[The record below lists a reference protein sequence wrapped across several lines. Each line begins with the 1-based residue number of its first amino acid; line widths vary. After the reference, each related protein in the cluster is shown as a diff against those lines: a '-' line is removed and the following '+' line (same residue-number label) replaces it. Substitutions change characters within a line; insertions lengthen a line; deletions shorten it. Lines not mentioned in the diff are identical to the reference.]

1 MFDYI
6 NRIDLLRKPEEQE
19 RLKKEMPLILADSEE
34 EKEEKK
40 EEEEKGDA
48 TITSLSNS
56 FAQSK
61 G

>member
-1 MFDYI
+1 MFEYI
-6 NRIDLLRKPEEQE
+6 SRLDLLRKPEEQE

-34 EKEEKK
+34 EKDEK
-40 EEEEKGDA
+40 EENEEA

-56 FAQSK
+56 LAQSK